1 MTGERYWKRL
11 FRLKGDR
18 LKTEVGLITFSLT
31 SFSLITSHRRH
42 ILSLKLAFGGKGG
55 VGKTTITSLIART
68 IAALDKETSVIAI
81 DADPVANLAAGLGI
95 DETQPITPVA
105 ELSDLIAE
113 RTGAKPGTMGGF
125 FTLNPK
131 VDDIPDR
138 FSIEKDGVKL
148 LVMGTVQQGGG
159 GCICPESTILKA
171 LMNHLVLARNEVVVM
186 DMEAG
191 VEHLGRA
198 TSGSVDALVIV
209 VNPGM
214 RSRVA
219 ADKIRK
225 LGQDIGIQTILVL
238 ANRVRSNEDRALIE
252 DTMKDYEIL
261 GFLPEMD
268 EIVNS
273 DREGSRPFDDIST
286 IPPELRAVA
295 EKLMALSK

>member
-1 MTGERYWKRL
+1 M
-11 FRLKGDR
+11 
-18 LKTEVGLITFSLT
+18 
-31 SFSLITSHRRH
+31 
-42 ILSLKLAFGGKGG
+42 SLKLAFGGKGG
-55 VGKTTITSLIART
+55 VGKTTITALMART
-68 IAALDKETSVIAI
+68 IAALDKDRSVIAI
-81 DADPVANLAAGLGI
+81 DADPVANLAAALGI

-105 ELSDLIAE
+105 QLSDLIAE

-138 FSIEKDGVKL
+138 FSLEKDGVKL
-148 LVMGTVQQGGG
+148 LVMGTVQQGGS

-198 TSGSVDALVIV
+198 TSGSVDALVVV
-209 VNPGM
+209 VNPGK

-219 ADKIRK
+219 ADRIRK
-225 LGQDIGIQTILVL
+225 LGQDIGIKNVLVL
-238 ANRVRSNEDRALIE
+238 GNRVTSDADKALIQE
-252 DTMKDYEIL
+252 SMPDYEIL

-268 EIVNS
+268 EVVAS
-273 DREGSRPFDDIST
+273 DRTGIRPFDNTADI
-286 IPPELRAVA
+286 PEEVVA
-295 EKLMALSK
+295 ITRKLMALDVPKKR

>member
-1 MTGERYWKRL
+1 M
-11 FRLKGDR
+11 
-18 LKTEVGLITFSLT
+18 
-31 SFSLITSHRRH
+31 
-42 ILSLKLAFGGKGG
+42 SLKIAFGGKGG
-55 VGKTTITSLIART
+55 VGKTTVSALIART
-68 IAALDKETSVIAI
+68 IAALNKETKVIAI

-113 RTGAKPGTMGGF
+113 RTGAQPGTMGGF

-148 LVMGTVQQGGG
+148 LVMGTVQTGGS
-159 GCICPESTILKA
+159 GCICPEATILKA

-198 TSGSVDALVIV
+198 TSGSVDALIIV
-209 VNPGM
+209 VNPGK

-219 ADKIRK
+219 ADRIRK
-225 LGQDIGIQTILVL
+225 LGADIGIKNIMVL
-238 ANRVRSNEDRALIE
+238 GNRVTGPEDQALIE
-252 DTMKDYEIL
+252 ETLSDYDIL

-268 EIVNS
+268 EIVKS
-273 DREGSRPFDDIST
+273 DRSGDRPFEDIST
-286 IPPELRAVA
+286 IPPELRAIA
-295 EKLMALSK
+295 EKLMALN

>member
-1 MTGERYWKRL
+1 
-11 FRLKGDR
+11 
-18 LKTEVGLITFSLT
+18 
-31 SFSLITSHRRH
+31 
-42 ILSLKLAFGGKGG
+42 LSLKLAVGGKGG
-55 VGKTTITSLIART
+55 VGKTTITSLIARS
-68 IAALDKETSVIAI
+68 IAALNKETKVIAI

-95 DETQPITPVA
+95 DESIPITPVS

-113 RTGAKPGTMGGF
+113 RTGAQPGTMGGF

-148 LVMGTVQQGGG
+148 LVMGTVQQGGS
-159 GCICPESTILKA
+159 GCICPEATILKA

-198 TSGSVDALVIV
+198 TSGSVDALIVV
-209 VNPGM
+209 VNPGK

-225 LGQDIGIQTILVL
+225 LGHDIGIKNIVVL
-238 ANRVRSNEDRALIE
+238 GNRVRSEEDKELIR
-252 DTMKDYEIL
+252 TSMPGYEIL
-261 GFLPEMD
+261 GFIPEMD
-268 EIVNS
+268 EIVLS
-273 DREGSRPFDDIST
+273 DREGTRPFEDISQ
-286 IPPELRAVA
+286 IPEELK
-295 EKLMALSK
+295 EITKKLLELDS

>member
-1 MTGERYWKRL
+1 M
-11 FRLKGDR
+11 
-18 LKTEVGLITFSLT
+18 
-31 SFSLITSHRRH
+31 
-42 ILSLKLAFGGKGG
+42 SLKIAVGGKGG
-55 VGKTTITSLIART
+55 VGKTTMTSLIARA
-68 IAALDKETSVIAI
+68 IAALNTDTKVIAI

-95 DETQPITPVA
+95 DESQPITPVS

-113 RTGAKPGTMGGF
+113 RTGATPGTMGGF

-148 LVMGTVQQGGG
+148 LVMGTVQQGGS

-171 LMNHLVLARNEVVVM
+171 LMNHLVLGRNEIVVM

-198 TSGSVDALVIV
+198 TSGSMDALIVV
-209 VNPGM
+209 VNPGK

-225 LGQDIGIQTILVL
+225 LGQDIGIKNIVVL
-238 ANRVRSNEDRALIE
+238 GNRVKSEEDKKLIQE
-252 DTMKDYEIL
+252 SMADYEVI
-261 GFLPEMD
+261 GYIPEMD
-268 EIVNS
+268 EIVKS
-273 DREGSRPFDDIST
+273 DRDGTRPFDDITT
-286 IPPELRAVA
+286 IPEELKEVTK
-295 EKLMALSK
+295 KLVDLAK

>member
-1 MTGERYWKRL
+1 M
-11 FRLKGDR
+11 
-18 LKTEVGLITFSLT
+18 
-31 SFSLITSHRRH
+31 
-42 ILSLKLAFGGKGG
+42 SLKLAIGGKGG
-55 VGKTTITSLIART
+55 VGKTTITSLIARS
-68 IAALDKETSVIAI
+68 IAALNKETKVIAI

-95 DETQPITPVA
+95 DESIPITPIS

-113 RTGAKPGTMGGF
+113 RTGATPGTMGGF

-148 LVMGTVQQGGG
+148 LVMGTVQQGGS

-198 TSGSVDALVIV
+198 TSGSVDALIVI
-209 VNPGM
+209 VNPGK

-225 LGQDIGIQTILVL
+225 LGHDIGIKNIVVL
-238 ANRVRSNEDRALIE
+238 GNRVKSEEDKQLIRSS
-252 DTMKDYEIL
+252 MPDYEIL
-261 GFLPEMD
+261 GFIPEMD
-268 EIVNS
+268 EIISS
-273 DREGSRPFDDIST
+273 DRDGTRPFDDIT
-286 IPPELRAVA
+286 QIPEELIEVTK
-295 EKLMALSK
+295 KLIELDL

>member
-1 MTGERYWKRL
+1 M
-11 FRLKGDR
+11 
-18 LKTEVGLITFSLT
+18 
-31 SFSLITSHRRH
+31 
-42 ILSLKLAFGGKGG
+42 SLKIAVGGKGG
-55 VGKTTITSLIART
+55 VGKTTITALIARA
-68 IAALDKETSVIAI
+68 IAASNKDTKVIAI

-148 LVMGTVQQGGG
+148 LVMGTVQKGGS
-159 GCICPESTILKA
+159 GCICPEATILKA

-191 VEHLGRA
+191 IEHLGRA
-198 TSGSVDALVIV
+198 TSGSVDALIVV
-209 VNPGM
+209 VNPGK

-225 LGQDIGIQTILVL
+225 LGTDIGIKNIVVL
-238 ANRVRSNEDRALIE
+238 GNRVRSREDEQLIKKS
-252 DTMKDYEIL
+252 MPDYKIL
-261 GFLPEMD
+261 GFIPEHD

-273 DREGSRPFDDIST
+273 DRDGTRPFDNISK
-286 IPPELRAVA
+286 IPEELKKVTK
-295 EKLMALSK
+295 ELINLSS

>member
-1 MTGERYWKRL
+1 M
-11 FRLKGDR
+11 
-18 LKTEVGLITFSLT
+18 
-31 SFSLITSHRRH
+31 
-42 ILSLKLAFGGKGG
+42 SLKLAVGGKGG
-55 VGKTTITSLIART
+55 VGKTTVTSLIARA
-68 IAALDKETSVIAI
+68 IAALNKETNVIAI

-95 DETQPITPVA
+95 DESKPITPIS

-148 LVMGTVQQGGG
+148 LVMGTVQQGGS

-198 TSGSVDALVIV
+198 TSGSVDALIVI
-209 VNPGM
+209 VNPGK

-225 LGQDIGIQTILVL
+225 LGQDIGIKNIVVVG
-238 ANRVRSNEDRALIE
+238 NRVKSDADKQLIR
-252 DTMKDYEIL
+252 DSMPGYEIL
-261 GFLPEMD
+261 GFIPEMD
-268 EIVNS
+268 EIVLA
-273 DREGSRPFDDIST
+273 DRNGTRPFDDIT
-286 IPPELRAVA
+286 QMPDELKEIT
-295 EKLMALSK
+295 EKLISLAK

>member
-1 MTGERYWKRL
+1 
-11 FRLKGDR
+11 
-18 LKTEVGLITFSLT
+18 
-31 SFSLITSHRRH
+31 
-42 ILSLKLAFGGKGG
+42 
-55 VGKTTITSLIART
+55 TITALIART
-68 IAALDKETSVIAI
+68 IAALDKDRSVIAI
-81 DADPVANLAAGLGI
+81 DADPVANLAAALGI
-95 DETQPITPVA
+95 DETKPITPVA

-138 FSIEKDGVKL
+138 FSLEKDGVKL
-148 LVMGTVQQGGG
+148 LVMGTVQQGGS

-198 TSGSVDALVIV
+198 TSGSVDALVVV
-209 VNPGM
+209 VNPGK

-219 ADKIRK
+219 ADRIRK
-225 LGQDIGIQTILVL
+225 LGQDIGIRNIMVL
-238 ANRVRSNEDRALIE
+238 GNRVTSEADKALIQE
-252 DTMKDYEIL
+252 SMPDYEIL

-268 EIVNS
+268 EVVAS
-273 DREGSRPFDDIST
+273 DRTGVRPFDTAADI
-286 IPPELRAVA
+286 PEAVMA
-295 EKLMALSK
+295 VTRKLMALDVPKK